1 MALEGKGGPDWTGRI
16 IGLAVFLIGIGLLV
30 MVFIWTNRTLIAPP
44 GNPKQPIDWAHTGA
58 TLAWDLARLFL
69 LGFIAAAIAGRGAQ
83 MYAAAGR
90 SDGPRRVPPE

>member
-1 MALEGKGGPDWTGRI
+1 MALDGKSGIDWTGRV

-30 MVFIWTNRTLIAPP
+30 IVFIWTNRALVPPP
-44 GNPKQPIDWAHTGA
+44 GDPKEKIDWGRTGV

-90 SDGPRRVPPE
+90 AEAARRSPPE

>member
-1 MALEGKGGPDWTGRI
+1 MAFEGKSGPDWTGRI
-16 IGLAVFLIGIGLLV
+16 IGLAVFLIGIGLLII
-30 MVFIWTNRTLIAPP
+30 VFIWTNRTLIPPP
-44 GNPKQPIDWAHTGA
+44 GDPKQPIDWGRTGV

-90 SDGPRRVPPE
+90 SGHAHRPPPE